1 MLHMRILPG
10 SRSLVI
16 ISAACLATALSAGG
30 RAAADPPPESALKVA
45 DIPIVFHVAVEK
57 KDGQPTPVVPI
68 EILDTAIAKTNAIYT
83 QQVGMRFHRRAVHLL
98 PTGKSLDVVGRW
110 GRNRLARVAGAPP
123 PGAVEV
129 FMVRSLRDLKRSWA
143 KLPGVMW
150 YAYQGPG
157 QGRRYVIVSQTAGLE
172 TMAHELGHY
181 FGLVHHPSRK
191 NLMLPGAARV
201 DSRLNG
207 SQVYYM
213 RKKLEM
219 LLADKTLQTPVTP
232 VEVIP
237 TTASAPAGAGTPP
250 AATAAGAAAAA
261 SSGPG
266 TTGSGD
272 AARPTGQGPTW
283 NATSQ
288 GAQ

>member
-1 MLHMRILPG
+1 
-10 SRSLVI
+10 
-16 ISAACLATALSAGG
+16 
-30 RAAADPPPESALKVA
+30 
-45 DIPIVFHVAVEK
+45 
-57 KDGQPTPVVPI
+57 
-68 EILDTAIAKTNAIYT
+68 
-83 QQVGMRFHRRAVHLL
+83 
-98 PTGKSLDVVGRW
+98 VGRW

-150 YAYQGPG
+150 YTYQGPG

-207 SQVYYM
+207 SQIYYV

-232 VEVIP
+232 AAPAEVAP
-237 TTASAPAGAGTPP
+237 ASASSSTPSSSP
-250 AATAAGAAAAA
+250 AAAA
-261 SSGPG
+261 SSSPAPA
-266 TTGSGD
+266 GSGD
-272 AARPTGQGPTW
+272 AARRTGQGPTW
-283 NATSQ
+283 NAASQ